1 MSNDNALGGHDLTY
15 QEDLKPSYDGVPGQA
30 LDAVRM
36 RSAQLTH
43 SLRRLRDE
51 LSKAE
56 LPQWYSLQSQ
66 LNVTL
71 SQLMSLTSTMQHFH
85 DVLDSTAV
93 YPLPSF
99 PTTSHEGLLTT
110 LLRKKNIPEV
120 DDWILSAREASDLDP
135 SVLELTDIEKSLND
149 DKEVTQ
155 WALQTFVQEFE
166 KHNYKSFHT
175 RADGDSADDIVME
188 DAIDTKKPKKPFNV
202 EDILSYTYKG
212 QEPWEDKTNSEP
224 AMAS

>member
-1 MSNDNALGGHDLTY
+1 MSNESSLSGHDLVY
-15 QEDLKPSYDGVPGQA
+15 QEDVKPSYDGVPGQA

-51 LSKAE
+51 LSRAE

-71 SQLMSLTSTMQHFH
+71 SQLMSLTSTLQHFH
-85 DVLDSTAV
+85 DVLNSTAV
-93 YPLPSF
+93 YPLPNF

-120 DDWILSAREASDLDP
+120 DGWIAGAKEASELD
-135 SVLELTDIEKSLND
+135 SAVLEPNEIEKALND
-149 DKEVTQ
+149 DKEVTK
-155 WALQTFVQEFE
+155 WALQVFVQEFE
-166 KHNYKSFHT
+166 RHNYKGLHMREENAEDISFEGTIH
-175 RADGDSADDIVME
+175 SE
-188 DAIDTKKPKKPFNV
+188 KPKKPFEV
-202 EDILSYTYKG
+202 EDVLSYIYSGK
-212 QEPWEDKTNSEP
+212 ELSKSSNEADVIS
-224 AMAS
+224 

>member
-1 MSNDNALGGHDLTY
+1 MSNDSTLNGHELTY
-15 QEDLKPSYDGVPGQA
+15 QDDLKPNYDGVPGQA

-51 LSKAE
+51 LSKTE

-71 SQLMSLTSTMQHFH
+71 SQLMSLTSTLQHFH
-85 DVLDSTAV
+85 GVLDSTTV
-93 YPLPSF
+93 YPLPNF

-120 DDWILSAREASDLDP
+120 DEWIMDAREASDLDP
-135 SVLELTDIEKSLND
+135 AIMEANDIEKYLND
-149 DKEVTQ
+149 DKEITK

-166 KHNYKSFHT
+166 KHNYKGFT
-175 RADGDSADDIVME
+175 RKNDIDSTDDIVMA
-188 DAIDTKKPKKPFNV
+188 DVVDSNKPKKPFDV

-212 QEPWEDKTNSEP
+212 KAPWEDNALNEAS
-224 AMAS
+224 MAT